1 MTADTKT
8 KLRPLADRILV
19 KRKKEEEKT
28 IGGIILPDSAQ
39 SKQDMGEVIATG
51 PGKKDK
57 DGNTIKMEIKV
68 GDTIM
73 WDQYGGQKI
82 TVDEEDFIMVKAD
95 DVIAIVE

>member
-1 MTADTKT
+1 MSTNTCT
-8 KLRPLADRILV
+8 KLRPLGDRILV
-19 KRKKEEEKT
+19 KRKKNEEKN

-39 SKQDMGEVIATG
+39 TKQDIGVVITTG

-57 DGNTIKMEIKV
+57 DGKLIEMVVKT

-73 WDQYGGQKI
+73 WDKYGGQELS
-82 TVDEEDFIMVKAD
+82 VDEEDFIMVKAD